1 MQTKLKRNNLIQSII
16 LFIILIL
23 FAIYI
28 FYSIYVSAKREMIIE
43 CIDKNKLSNI
53 EIEIPK
59 ETLDKIY
66 ENPQKEEYVSVNVKI
81 NGKEYRNC
89 GLRTKGSIS
98 YEILGKTSNPNK
110 HGYRL
115 ELDYFI
121 EDQTYDDV
129 SKFYLN
135 NGLLDKT
142 YIKEMVCFDLYE
154 KVNVKVPK
162 RCLCDL
168 KINGTSEG
176 VYTLVEVAAEEF
188 IEREFN
194 TQDGIIYKA
203 KVSSEENSDDNALTY
218 VDDNFESYYEVM
230 DAEKFGK
237 TFEKEDM
244 ERLIETYKAIST
256 NENIEEYVDI
266 ESVLNYFVICFFVN
280 NDDSYVSASSRN
292 YYIYQ
297 ENDKITLLPYDLN
310 LYFRTRSAVNNAIL
324 YFDTYNNNP
333 ENKPLIY
340 NILTDEI
347 YQQQYKDKM
356 KTLIREIE
364 EEDFINQRID
374 VYANLIDEVA
384 KEKNNFYSY
393 EEYIKAV
400 DALKRVFEKR
410 KDSVKKQLEI
420 NKNYSNVE
428 YVEEIGDDLY
438 LLNGVYKK

>member
-168 KINGTSEG
+168 KINGISEG

-297 ENDKITLLPYDLN
+297 
-310 LYFRTRSAVNNAIL
+310 
-324 YFDTYNNNP
+324 
-333 ENKPLIY
+333 
-340 NILTDEI
+340 
-347 YQQQYKDKM
+347 
-356 KTLIREIE
+356 
-364 EEDFINQRID
+364 
-374 VYANLIDEVA
+374 
-384 KEKNNFYSY
+384 
-393 EEYIKAV
+393 
-400 DALKRVFEKR
+400 
-410 KDSVKKQLEI
+410 
-420 NKNYSNVE
+420 VE
-428 YVEEIGDDLY
+428 L
-438 LLNGVYKK
+438 